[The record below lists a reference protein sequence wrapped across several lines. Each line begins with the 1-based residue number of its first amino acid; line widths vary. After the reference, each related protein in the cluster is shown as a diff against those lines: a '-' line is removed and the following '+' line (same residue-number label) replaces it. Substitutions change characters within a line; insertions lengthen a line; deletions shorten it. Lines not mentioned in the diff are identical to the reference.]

1 MGRKSLASIRREEI
15 IEAFLKVFSEK
26 GYEKSTVREI
36 AQAAGCNH
44 RMLNHYFTT
53 KEALVVAAV
62 EDFIASYAPGLE
74 EEISKYCSPTDKM
87 QAFFDR
93 FMGTESFDI
102 AQMRAWVDAW
112 ALTRDHPAI
121 LKAFQSWY
129 GRLRGIIASIVRE
142 GIEAG
147 EFRDVDPEIVAEL
160 IVESS
165 EGGAAL
171 AVTGREASTRRSV
184 SNARAGMYFEYLR
197 CRG

>member
-62 EDFIASYAPGLE
+62 EDFIDSYAPGLE
-74 EEISKYCSPTDKM
+74 QEISRYSSPTYKM
-87 QAFFDR
+87 RAFFDW
-93 FMGTESFDI
+93 FMSAESFDI
-102 AQMRAWVDAW
+102 AQIRAWVQAW
-112 ALTRDHPAI
+112 SLTRDHPAI
-121 LKAFQSWY
+121 LEAFQSWY
-129 GRLRGIIASIVRE
+129 GRLRGIIADIVCE

-147 EFRDVDPEIVAEL
+147 EFKDVDPNTFAEL
-160 IVESS
+160 VLESS
-165 EGGAAL
+165 EGAAVL
-171 AVTGREASTRRSV
+171 AILDREDTTRESV
-184 SNARAGMYFEYLR
+184 AKARAKMYLEYLG
-197 CRG
+197 CGK